1 MSYTP
6 FELYCFCL
14 HEFQKQDKEAE
25 EVKDQQHGRFTAAFL
40 KGLEQEGL
48 SWYDLME
55 TTREFC
61 IKFSRRRQRSWW
73 NSTATNLSKLI
84 LHPKGSFSTGYFAR
98 TLASETGVSGCASV
112 NLNLHGIAADLH
124 GLVKRSTDL
133 ETCPQAARYAHEVR
147 EHVQRM
153 LGEETLPP
161 SPDLLNTCWL
171 VKTIACMLP
180 ATHRKQLLFLATK
193 LQLRG
198 FLEASEVSTAVVG
211 EAISAACFW
220 DFAHKGWYDL
230 ITRRDR

>member
-25 EVKDQQHGRFTAAFL
+25 ELKDQQHGRFTAAFL

-55 TTREFC
+55 TTCEFC

-84 LHPKGSFSTGYFAR
+84 LHPKGSFLTGYFAQS
-98 TLASETGVSGCASV
+98 LASETRVSGCASV
-112 NLNLHGIAADLH
+112 NLNLHRIAADLH

-133 ETCPQAARYAHEVR
+133 ETCPQAARYAYEVR
-147 EHVQRM
+147 EHVQSM

-161 SPDLLNTCWL
+161 SPADLLNTCWL

-180 ATHRKQLLFLATK
+180 ETYRKQLLFLATK

-211 EAISAACFW
+211 EAISAACFL
-220 DFAHKGWYDL
+220 DFAHKG
-230 ITRRDR
+230 

>member
-1 MSYTP
+1 MLV
-6 FELYCFCL
+6 FWGV
-14 HEFQKQDKEAE
+14 FQFSRFFIEWFILKQRFPSRPNGPPTALRSEAARLLSPLPHVTWLVVAE
-25 EVKDQQHGRFTAAFL
+25 ERGTSV
-40 KGLEQEGL
+40 
-48 SWYDLME
+48 SWVF
-55 TTREFC
+55 R
-61 IKFSRRRQRSWW
+61 IRWSW
-73 NSTATNLSKLI
+73 
-84 LHPKGSFSTGYFAR
+84 HPKGSFSTGYFAR

-112 NLNLHGIAADLH
+112 NLHLHGIAADLH